1 MYMGVFSCMI
11 TCVKSTI
18 LKLHMNIM
26 FMDYVYN
33 INTQKDID
41 VLKNDLITSM
51 DIHKSKKSR
60 FDFNVLKM
68 CVLIQTNHFNYIY
81 PNYSNYFEDI
91 KCVLDI
97 QNNDTFMI
105 EFKKLINECDELFVL
120 FLLSVEICKNIR
132 I

>member
-1 MYMGVFSCMI
+1 MGIFSCMI

-18 LKLHMNIM
+18 LKACMNIM

-33 INTQKDID
+33 VNTQKDID
-41 VLKNDLITSM
+41 VLKNDIVISM
-51 DIHKSKKSR
+51 DIHKSKESM
-60 FDFNVLKM
+60 FEFNVLKR

-105 EFKKLINECDELFVL
+105 EFKKFINECDELFVL